1 MNRSIF
7 TLLILTLMFAAS
19 LMAQTGNTN
28 PPVTTAF
35 AVLTKSVESKS
46 ASVGQELIL
55 QTIKD
60 VIVDGEMVIP
70 RGSKFVGHIA
80 EVETK
85 GKDKPQSELYI
96 VIDKAV
102 RKDSVEIP
110 VQAIIAAVGAPQSN
124 SLSSDPTYG
133 MMHSNEPK
141 MIGAGPGS
149 AVSSGALPPGSKAG
163 STAAV
168 ATANIKGQ
176 EDEPLLLN
184 DDSRGAVGYEGLSL
198 SWHLLVPPPVTVIA
212 SKGKNV
218 KLESG
223 TQVLLRMARPRLA
236 N

>member
-1 MNRSIF
+1 VNKSIF
-7 TLLILTLMFAAS
+7 TLPMVTLIFAAS
-19 LMAQTGNTN
+19 LMAQTGGTN

-60 VIVDGEMVIP
+60 VIVDGQMVIP
-70 RGSKFVGHIA
+70 RGSKFVGHIT
-80 EVETK
+80 EVET
-85 GKDKPQSELYI
+85 
-96 VIDKAV
+96 
-102 RKDSVEIP
+102 
-110 VQAIIAAVGAPQSN
+110 AVGAPQSN

-141 MIGAGPGS
+141 MIGSSPGS
-149 AVSSGALPPGSKAG
+149 AVSIGALPPGSKAS

-176 EDEPLLLN
+176 PDEPLLLN

-223 TQVLLRMARPRLA
+223 TQVLLRMAPPRLA

>member
-7 TLLILTLMFAAS
+7 TLLILTSMFAAS
-19 LMAQTGNTN
+19 LMAQTGNTD

-35 AVLTKSVESKS
+35 AVLTKSLESKS

-55 QTIKD
+55 QTIRD
-60 VIVDGEMVIP
+60 VIVNGEMVIP

-85 GKDKPQSELYI
+85 GKDMPQSELYI

-102 RKDSVEIP
+102 PKDGLEIP

-149 AVSSGALPPGSKAG
+149 VVSSGALPPGSKAG

-176 EDEPLLLN
+176 PDEPLLLN

-198 SWHLLVPPPVTVIA
+198 SWHLLVPPPVTVTA
-212 SKGKNV
+212 SKGK
-218 KLESG
+218 
-223 TQVLLRMARPRLA
+223 M
-236 N
+236 